1 MAQAPHVQDT
11 ARSGAAV
18 DPPVPP
24 GVDPSIPAPAR
35 LYDYYL
41 GGNNNFEADR
51 IVAEQLRI
59 GLPEL
64 SDAAWANRGFH
75 QRAAGWLAADQN
87 VRQFVD
93 IGAGLPTQGNTHEV
107 VHRAA
112 PDARVVY
119 VDHDPMVL
127 AHASQLLSGTPSTAL
142 VLADLRDPDS
152 VLGAANLRGLI
163 DFDEPVGLL
172 MTAVLHFVADS
183 ADPWGLVQRYM
194 SALAPGSYLVLSHAT
209 GDRLP
214 PRAIE
219 AMLKTYENAT
229 EKLVLRTLPEVER
242 FFTGLELLPPYAG
255 AEPGVTFTGQ
265 WGAVDPDSADSDGS
279 RVLYCG
285 VAKCPG

>member
-1 MAQAPHVQDT
+1 MAQAPHAHTV
-11 ARSGAAV
+11 ARSGAVV

-24 GVDPSIPAPAR
+24 GVDPTTPAPAR

-41 GGNNNFEADR
+41 GGSNNFEADR
-51 IVAEQLRI
+51 IVAEQLRH

-75 QRAAGWLAADQN
+75 QRAAGWLADQG
-87 VRQFVD
+87 VRQFID
-93 IGAGLPTQGNTHEV
+93 LGAGLPTQGNTHEV
-107 VHRAA
+107 VQRTAN
-112 PDARVVY
+112 ARVVY

-127 AHASQLLSGTPSTAL
+127 AHASQLLSGTPATAL

-152 VLGAANLRGLI
+152 VLGHDNLRELI
-163 DFDEPVGLL
+163 DFEEPAGLL

-214 PRAIE
+214 ARAIE

-229 EKLVLRTLPEVER
+229 EKLVLRSLPEVQR
-242 FFTGLELLPPYAG
+242 FFTGLELVPPYEG

-285 VAKCPG
+285 VAKRPG

>member
-1 MAQAPHVQDT
+1 MMAQAPHAHDVT
-11 ARSGAAV
+11 RSGAAV

-24 GVDPSIPAPAR
+24 GVDPATPAPAR

-41 GGNNNFEADR
+41 GGSNNFEADR
-51 IVAEQLRI
+51 VVAEQLRR

-75 QRAAGWLAADQN
+75 QRAAGWLADKG
-87 VRQFVD
+87 VRQFID
-93 IGAGLPTQGNTHEV
+93 LGAGLPTQGNTHEV
-107 VHRAA
+107 VQRTS
-112 PDARVVY
+112 DARVVY

-127 AHASQLLSGTPSTAL
+127 AHASQLLSGTPATAL

-152 VLGAANLRGLI
+152 VLGHDNLRELI
-163 DFDEPVGLL
+163 DFEEPAGLL

-229 EKLVLRTLPEVER
+229 EKLVLRSRPQVER
-242 FFTGLELLPPYAG
+242 FFTGLELAPPYEG

-265 WGAVDPDSADSDGS
+265 WGAVDPASADSDGS

-285 VAKCPG
+285 VAKRPG